1 MNIYIRQPLGFSEI
15 GRKDNQEDRVY
26 PSFES
31 VTKDQKFFI
40 LCDGMGGHDHGEVAS
55 TLVSEAL
62 GHYFES
68 HIPEDG
74 IVTADMFNEALASA
88 YDALDEADN
97 GEDQKKMGTT
107 MTCLYLHRCGYLVAH
122 IGDSRIYHIRPTA
135 SVAGKALGVRYQ
147 SSDHSL
153 VNDLLKIGELTEEEA
168 VNFPQKNVITRA
180 MQPHLSRR
188 YKADVYSFSDVK
200 AGDYFFLCCDGI
212 IEQLTNQRL
221 CEILGDGKLNDKEK
235 LAAIKAESDGKT
247 KDNYTCWLIPVD
259 KVDAEMGDVVDE
271 TAVMT
276 IIEDGE
282 SITETPKIPE
292 NRPCPN
298 VEPVQEKKKKLPI
311 RAIII
316 LAALLVAAASIG
328 YLFRSCQSD
337 ETKPANSPQQIIDSL
352 KGQKNQ
358 QEAPPALK
366 TIPLDDNREQED
378 AKEASS
384 SIGNS
389 NSEESTTGNDANDQ
403 SSDNSKKKF
412 DKVKHLITPNN

>member
-40 LCDGMGGHDHGEVAS
+40 LCDGMGGHEHGEVAS

-74 IVTADMFNEALASA
+74 IVTADMFNDALASA

-97 GEDQKKMGTT
+97 GESQKKMGTT
-107 MTCLYLHRCGYLVAH
+107 MTCLYLHRGGYLVAH
-122 IGDSRIYHIRPTA
+122 IGDSRIYHVRPTA
-135 SVAGKALGVRYQ
+135 SVAGKALGIRYQ

-153 VNDLLKIGELTEEEA
+153 VNDLLKAGELTEEEA
-168 VNFPQKNVITRA
+168 INFPQKNVITRA
-180 MQPHLSRR
+180 MQPHLPRR
-188 YKADVYSFSDVK
+188 YKADIYSFSDVK

-212 IEQLTNQRL
+212 IEKLTNQRL
-221 CEILGDGKLNDKEK
+221 CEILADGKLNDKEK
-235 LAAIKAESDGKT
+235 LAAIKAESDDKT

-259 KVDAEMGDVVDE
+259 KVKAEKGDSADE

-276 IIEDGE
+276 IIEDDGTIMPTPTVPQKQPCQNIE
-282 SITETPKIPE
+282 S
-292 NRPCPN
+292 
-298 VEPVQEKKKKLPI
+298 VQEKKKKLPI

-337 ETKPANSPQQIIDSL
+337 ETKPSNPTQQIIDSL
-352 KGQKNQ
+352 KERPK
-358 QEAPPALK
+358 QEGIIPESDPKSTDDVGEDGSTGDVPPSDGVVSSEEPN
-366 TIPLDDNREQED
+366 TSEETD
-378 AKEASS
+378 ASS
-384 SIGNS
+384 
-389 NSEESTTGNDANDQ
+389 TDRPK
-403 SSDNSKKKF
+403 SDKL
-412 DKVKHLITPNN
+412 DKITDLINH